1 MRHRLLEELL
11 QPDLQAG
18 IEAGL
23 ANLEVSLATAHEP
36 RTPELLLVGG

>member
-23 ANLEVSLATAHEP
+23 AHLGRSLATANNP
-36 RTPELLLVGG
+36 PSPALVLAGG